1 MVRYEA
7 VLAARELKLSLRR
20 YYRLTATRCIG
31 SLWFMHQT
39 KQPLPAKR
47 RRLVAAGYVPKNLAA
62 ILRARAEKAVR
73 S

>member
-1 MVRYEA
+1 
-7 VLAARELKLSLRR
+7 
-20 YYRLTATRCIG
+20 
-31 SLWFMHQT
+31 MHQT